1 MGPVYRWLSSRS
13 FTINGLWPSYQ
24 SFSYDYGYFDLHL
37 LRTSNFFEDMK
48 TYWPP
53 QPQKGGKP
61 YFLWELQWK
70 DHGAAFSEIFLQQY
84 HSSFSSNK
92 KQRNE

>member
-1 MGPVYRWLSSRS
+1 MGPVDLSLCSRS

-24 SFSYDYGYFDLHL
+24 SYSNAYGPFDLGL
-37 LRTSNFFEDMK
+37 LSRSYFFDDMK

-53 QPQKGGKP
+53 QPQLGGKP

-70 DHGAAFSEIFLQQY
+70 DHGAGFSEI
-84 HSSFSSNK
+84 
-92 KQRNE
+92 